1 MGANTV
7 YRDIVDAKLGNN
19 PAFTTAAFKNENSVF
34 YINDEKKEELN
45 IELDASVKTLTLC
58 LGYIA
63 ITTNTSLYL
72 IKDNKIVEGFPILS
86 DGYFNI
92 SDIDNNGK
100 MNVVNIKNGIIYNY
114 ELAD

>member
-1 MGANTV
+1 M
-7 YRDIVDAKLGNN
+7 K
-19 PAFTTAAFKNENSVF
+19 
-34 YINDEKKEELN
+34 KKEELN